1 MDIYLSKYCRLHKTP
16 RKCSSSIIADREVR
30 GISGRIAGIVQKIR
44 TESGEH
50 VYNDLF
56 GRTAVVTG
64 GSSGIGKAIVERF
77 AAEGMNVLFSYHSDS
92 GSADKIV
99 ASLDTDRVRT
109 MKCDV
114 TEEKEVIALVR
125 EAVDHF
131 GGVDVMVNNAGIQA
145 DVPSHELSVDDFD
158 NVISTNLRGVFIGS
172 KEVIRHFLDTGR
184 KGSIINISSVHEIIP
199 WPHYAHYTASKGG
212 VKLLTQTLALE
223 YSRLGIRV
231 NNIAPGSVNTPI
243 NEDFFSNP
251 EEKEG
256 ADDFVPMGFVAEPE
270 HISDIAAFMASDES
284 VYITGQSIVAD
295 GGLSLYP
302 SHRNPEYD
310 G

>member
-131 GGVDVMVNNAGIQA
+131 GGVDVMVNNAGIRQMYRA
-145 DVPSHELSVDDFD
+145 MNCQST
-158 NVISTNLRGVFIGS
+158 IST
-172 KEVIRHFLDTGR
+172 
-184 KGSIINISSVHEIIP
+184 
-199 WPHYAHYTASKGG
+199 
-212 VKLLTQTLALE
+212 
-223 YSRLGIRV
+223 
-231 NNIAPGSVNTPI
+231 
-243 NEDFFSNP
+243 
-251 EEKEG
+251 
-256 ADDFVPMGFVAEPE
+256 M
-270 HISDIAAFMASDES
+270 
-284 VYITGQSIVAD
+284 
-295 GGLSLYP
+295 
-302 SHRNPEYD
+302 
-310 G
+310 

>member
-1 MDIYLSKYCRLHKTP
+1 MIK
-16 RKCSSSIIADREVR
+16 
-30 GISGRIAGIVQKIR
+30 

-50 VYNDLF
+50 VYKDLN
-56 GRTAVVTG
+56 GKTAVVTG

-77 AAEGMNVLFSYHSDS
+77 FSEGMNVLFSFHSDEEA
-92 GSADKIV
+92 ADKI
-99 ASLDTDRVRT
+99 AGSLDSDRVLT
-109 MKCDV
+109 QKCDV
-114 TEEKEVIALVR
+114 TKEEEVIALVR
-125 EAVDHF
+125 HAIDHF

-145 DVPSHELSVDDFD
+145 DVPSHELAVEDFD
-158 NVISTNLRGVFIGS
+158 KVINTNLRGVFIGS
-172 KEVIRHFLDTGR
+172 KEAIKHYLDTDK
-184 KGSIINISSVHEIIP
+184 KGCIINISSVHEIIP

-243 NEDFFSNP
+243 NEDFFSTA
-251 EEKEG
+251 EEKKG

-270 HISDIAAFMASDES
+270 HISNIAAFMASEES
-284 VYITGQSIVAD
+284 IYITGQSIVAD

-302 SHRNPEYD
+302 SHRNPEHD

>member
-1 MDIYLSKYCRLHKTP
+1 MIK
-16 RKCSSSIIADREVR
+16 
-30 GISGRIAGIVQKIR
+30 
-44 TESGEH
+44 TESGEY
-50 VYNDLF
+50 VYNDLN

-77 AAEGMNVLFSYHSDS
+77 ADEGMNVLFSFHSDEAAA
-92 GSADKIV
+92 GKIV
-99 ASLDTDRVRT
+99 DFLGSDRIKT
-109 MKCDV
+109 QKCDV
-114 TEEKEVIALVR
+114 TKEEEVIKLVKN
-125 EAVDHF
+125 AIDYF
-131 GGVDVMVNNAGIQA
+131 GSLDVMVNNAGIQA
-145 DVPSHELSVDDFD
+145 DVPSHELSVEDFD
-158 NVISTNLRGVFIGS
+158 KVINTNLRGVFIGS
-172 KEVIRHFLDTGR
+172 KEAIKHFLDTDK

-243 NEDFFSNP
+243 NEDFFSTP
-251 EEKEG
+251 EEKAG

-270 HISDIAAFMASDES
+270 HVSNIAAFMASKES
-284 VYITGQSIVAD
+284 VYITGQSIIAD

-302 SHRNPEYD
+302 SHRNPEHD
-310 G
+310 DRTGNFS